1 MAQTAEI
8 ERALCLARG
17 LQKGAGMKRISL
29 LVTTILVAACSSE
42 GRKANPDEQQAA
54 SGFVVSALSIRD
66 SFNTQNAM
74 PALPITF
81 GFMPDGVDCV
91 VRTADRVTFNCTDD
105 GITVTGSIAK
115 SGDHVSLDLHASGR
129 ISMDFT
135 GDLTLS
141 DTELNG
147 TLMLRIAADQ
157 ASIRADATYDHIR
170 LDAARCPV
178 GGRLRTGAEVSIPG
192 KTQSRDLEIGF
203 GPTCGDVTVFD

>member
-1 MAQTAEI
+1 
-8 ERALCLARG
+8 
-17 LQKGAGMKRISL
+17 MKRISL

-54 SGFVVSALSIRD
+54 SGFVTSALSIRD
-66 SFNTQNAM
+66 SFNSQNAM
-74 PALPITF
+74 PTLPITF

-91 VRTADRVTFNCTDD
+91 VRTADRVSFNCTED
-105 GITVTGSIAK
+105 GITVTGSVAK
-115 SGDHVSLDLHASGR
+115 TSDHVTLDLHATGR
-129 ISMDFT
+129 ITMDFT

-147 TLMLRIAADQ
+147 TLSLRISSDQ
-157 ASIRADATYDHIR
+157 ASIRADASYDHIR

-178 GGRLRTGAEVSIPG
+178 AGRLRFDAEVSIPG